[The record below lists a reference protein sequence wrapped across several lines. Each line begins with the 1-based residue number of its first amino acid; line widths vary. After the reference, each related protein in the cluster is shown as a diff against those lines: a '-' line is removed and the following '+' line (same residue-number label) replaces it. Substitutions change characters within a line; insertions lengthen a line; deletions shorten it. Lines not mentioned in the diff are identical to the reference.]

1 MVTLRPGAA
10 LALDLVLAA
19 ALWIVVFAWRPLPF
33 WWLMGPAMAV
43 LGVLGAYRRS
53 RLPRSAATPPHR
65 PHATVADAARDAL
78 IGVATAILLY
88 ALFAAG
94 DALLSRLPGF
104 AGGVTTV
111 YAMTRLPKWLMAALP
126 LFVAGPAESVFWQ
139 GYVLETGL
147 RRWSPAAAWAASVAP
162 YALVHCASGNP
173 ALVAAA
179 LIGGAFWSYLYLRLR
194 RVLPVIVSHAVWD
207 LMMLVLLPLR

>member
-1 MVTLRPGAA
+1 MVNSLPGAT
-10 LALDLVLAA
+10 LAFDVALAA
-19 ALWIVVFAWRPLPF
+19 ALWIVVFAWHPLPF
-33 WWLMGPAMAV
+33 WWLMLPAMAV
-43 LGVLGAYRRS
+43 LGALGAYRRT
-53 RLPRSAATPPHR
+53 RLPRSASTSQHR
-65 PHATVADAARDAL
+65 PHGTVADAARDAL

-88 ALFAAG
+88 AFFAAG
-94 DALLSRLPGF
+94 HALLSRLPGF

-111 YAMTRLPKWLMAALP
+111 YRMTRLPKWLMAGLL

-147 RRWSPAAAWAASVAP
+147 RRWSPGAAWAASVVP

-179 LIGGAFWSYLYLRLR
+179 LAGGAFWSYLYLRMR
-194 RVLPVIVSHAVWD
+194 RLLPVIVSHAIWD
-207 LMMLVLLPLR
+207 LIMLVILPLR